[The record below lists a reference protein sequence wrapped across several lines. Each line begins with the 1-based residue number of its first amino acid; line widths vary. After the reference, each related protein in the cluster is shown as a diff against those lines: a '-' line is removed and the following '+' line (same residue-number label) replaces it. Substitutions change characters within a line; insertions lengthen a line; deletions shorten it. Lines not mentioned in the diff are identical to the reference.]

1 MTNVSVLDQEMFA
14 EAEAARLLRLPQGT
28 LHYWLEGGTQRGKAH
43 KPIIR
48 VEATGS
54 RTVTWAEFVEA
65 GLLRSY
71 RNRRVPMAELRAFI
85 DLLRNEYGVPYPLA
99 HRQPFVSGRQLV
111 LEAQV
116 ATKLGADFCLVAF
129 ANDQLILTTPSQ
141 EFVERV
147 RWEGDIAV
155 GWRPHDDPNS
165 PVVMAPE
172 VRFGRPAVGGIG
184 TDVIWEHELA
194 GEETSEIAAAFG
206 LTIGHVQWALAYE
219 ISVRA
224 KPA

>member
-28 LHYWLEGGTQRGKAH
+28 LHYWLEGGTQGGKAH

-54 RTVTWAEFVEA
+54 RTVTWAELVEA

-71 RNRRVPMAELRAFI
+71 RNHRVPMAELRAFI

-116 ATKLGADFCLVAF
+116 ATSWAPISAWLPSP
-129 ANDQLILTTPSQ
+129 TTS
-141 EFVERV
+141 
-147 RWEGDIAV
+147 
-155 GWRPHDDPNS
+155 
-165 PVVMAPE
+165 
-172 VRFGRPAVGGIG
+172 
-184 TDVIWEHELA
+184 
-194 GEETSEIAAAFG
+194 
-206 LTIGHVQWALAYE
+206 
-219 ISVRA
+219 
-224 KPA
+224 

>member
-1 MTNVSVLDQEMFA
+1 MTDVSVLDQEMFA

-28 LHYWLEGGTQRGKAH
+28 LHYWLDGGSQGGKVH

-48 VEATGS
+48 VEPTGS
-54 RTVTWAEFVEA
+54 RAVTWAEFVEA

-71 RNRRVPMAELRAFI
+71 RNHRVPMTELRAFI

-99 HRQPFVSGRQLV
+99 HQQPFVSGRQLV
-111 LEAQV
+111 LEAQT
-116 ATKLGADFCLVAF
+116 ATKLGAEFCLVAF

-147 RWEGDIAV
+147 RWVDDIAV
-155 GWRPHDDPNS
+155 AWRPHDDPNS
-165 PVVMAPE
+165 PVVMTPD
-172 VRFGRPAVGGIG
+172 VRFGRPAVGGIS
-184 TDVIWEHELA
+184 TDVILEHEQA
-194 GEETSEIAAAFG
+194 GEETSEIASAFG
-206 LTIGHVQWALAYE
+206 LPIDSVQWALAYE
-219 ISVRA
+219 ISARA